1 MNPSTAFGT
10 VVVDEL
16 VRCGVREA
24 VLAPGS
30 RSTPLAL
37 ALAAADR
44 DGRLRLHVRIDERSA
59 GFLAIGLS
67 RGTGLPVPVV
77 TTSGTAV
84 ANLHP
89 AVLEASHAGLPLL
102 VLSADRPPE
111 LRATGANQST
121 DQLGIF
127 GTAVRW
133 FHEIGTPSARPGQ
146 VGYWRSVVSRAV
158 SIAAGDRTADPGP
171 VQLNCALSEPLVPD
185 DNPDHDTSSDADDDT
200 SSDAGDDTS
209 SDAGADTSSDADDGP
224 GEAGGWLEPLF
235 PRQGPWTTVYPAYT
249 PPSAIQP
256 GPRTVVVAGDGASQ
270 AARFAAEAGRWPLFA
285 EPSSR
290 TRIGDS
296 VISTYRLL
304 LGTSELAGRIER
316 VLVFGHPTLSR
327 PVTGLLSRDD
337 VEVVVVSPFARW
349 PDPGRRAVTVVPGV
363 EVTGPD
369 DPEWLAQWRAA
380 DELARPAVAA
390 VLAEGPLTGPAV
402 AALLTAS
409 IGADDMLV
417 VGSSNPARDLDLA
430 PVVPIRTMANRGLSG
445 IDGVVSTAVG
455 AALANGGPTY
465 ALVGDLT
472 LLHDANG
479 LVIGPDE
486 PRPDLRIV
494 VVNDDGGGIFA
505 LLEQH
510 RADGFERVFGTPHH
524 VDLRALCAATGTA
537 YTLAT
542 TADELTAAIRRT
554 VAGIDVVEVRVDRT
568 THRALQARLQQAVAD
583 ALQ

>member
-1 MNPSTAFGT
+1 MNPSTAFAT
-10 VVVDEL
+10 VLVDEL

-30 RSTPLAL
+30 RSGPLAL

-44 DGRLRLHVRIDERSA
+44 AGRLRLHVRIDERSA
-59 GFLAIGLS
+59 GFLAIGLI

-89 AVLEASHAGLPLL
+89 AILEASHAGLPLL

-111 LRATGANQST
+111 LRATGANQTT

-127 GTAVRW
+127 GSAVRW

-146 VGYWRSVVSRAV
+146 VAYWRSVAGRAV
-158 SIAAGDRTADPGP
+158 SVAAGDRTSDPGP
-171 VQLNCALSEPLVPD
+171 VQLNCALAEPLVPD
-185 DNPDHDTSSDADDDT
+185 GDTT
-200 SSDAGDDTS
+200 
-209 SDAGADTSSDADDGP
+209 
-224 GEAGGWLEPLF
+224 WIEPLD
-235 PRQGPWTTVYPAYT
+235 PRPGPWTTVYPAYT
-249 PPSAIQP
+249 PPTAIQP

-290 TRIGDS
+290 TRLGGS
-296 VISTYRLL
+296 VIATYRLL
-304 LGTSELAGRIER
+304 LGASKPTELAGQIER

-327 PVTGLLSRDD
+327 PVTALLARDD
-337 VEVVVVSPFARW
+337 VEVVVVSPTARW

-363 EVTGPD
+363 EVIAPD
-369 DPEWLAQWRAA
+369 DPDWLARWRAA
-380 DELARPAVAA
+380 DDLARPAVAK
-390 VLAEGPLTGPAV
+390 VLAEGPLSGPAV
-402 AALLTAS
+402 AALLTES

-417 VGSSNPARDLDLA
+417 VGSSNPVRDLDLA

-465 ALVGDLT
+465 ALIGDLT

-479 LVIGPDE
+479 LVIGPGE

-494 VVNDDGGGIFA
+494 VVDDDGGGIFS
-505 LLEQH
+505 LLEQ
-510 RADGFERVFGTPHH
+510 RDADGFERVFGTPHH
-524 VDLRALCAATGTA
+524 VDLEALCAATGTA

-542 TADELTAAIRRT
+542 TAEELTTAVRRT
-554 VAGIDVVEVRVDRT
+554 VAGIDVVRVRVDRS
-568 THRALQARLQQAVAD
+568 THRDLQARLAAAVEA
-583 ALQ
+583 AL